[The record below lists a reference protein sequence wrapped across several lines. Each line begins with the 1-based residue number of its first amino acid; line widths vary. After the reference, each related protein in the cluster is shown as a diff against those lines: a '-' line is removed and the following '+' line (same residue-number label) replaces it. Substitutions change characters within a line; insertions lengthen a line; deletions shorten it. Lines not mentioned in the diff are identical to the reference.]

1 MAVEIIN
8 HEFNMTIREIR
19 ARIQDLGAWARSN
32 PKLQP
37 LYQEIRQ
44 NFEHLDSYLNLFTP
58 LYRRL
63 YRQETEISGQAI
75 ANFLVDLFEDRLR
88 RHGISL
94 IASPDFKKVVIKGY
108 PSTFYPVFINLV
120 DNAIFWLQSKSGDRE
135 IHLDADKQTLVVGTM
150 VLGFQ
155 SEIAMLFLRWDLA
168 ESQVV
173 EDWDFTLLGRC
184 CSEKAID
191 LNWIGPQ
198 MGVVPLLG
206 SFVILNRLTITRPQL
221 GSTYDQ

>member
-19 ARIQDLGAWARSN
+19 ARIQDLGVWARSN

-94 IASPDFKKVVIKGY
+94 IASPDFKKVVVKGY

-135 IHLDADKQTLVVGTM
+135 IHLDADKQTLVVWDNGPGIPIRDRDAVFEM
-150 VLGFQ
+150 GFSRKPSGRGLGLYIARQVLQREGYRLELDRTVDGRGATFQ
-155 SEIAMLFLRWDLA
+155 IFRHT
-168 ESQVV
+168 QP
-173 EDWDFTLLGRC
+173 
-184 CSEKAID
+184 
-191 LNWIGPQ
+191 LND
-198 MGVVPLLG
+198 
-206 SFVILNRLTITRPQL
+206 
-221 GSTYDQ
+221 Y